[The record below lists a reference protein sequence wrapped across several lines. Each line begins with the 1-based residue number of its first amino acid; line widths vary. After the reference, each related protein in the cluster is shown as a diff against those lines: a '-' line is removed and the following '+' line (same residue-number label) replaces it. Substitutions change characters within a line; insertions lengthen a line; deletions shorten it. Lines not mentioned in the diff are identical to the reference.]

1 MSRHFALKT
10 VLVLLLLT
18 ASLVV
23 MVGMKQYTLNTGKV
37 ILLKTIP
44 VDPRSLFRGD
54 YVRLNYDI
62 SRIKIDEVDGDKDF
76 NRHQKIFVVLV
87 KGEKYWHVQSVHHQP
102 PVLRQDQLMLKGK
115 VNYVGGYLWNPE
127 TRKSE
132 KVKNLNVTY
141 GIENY
146 FVPEGQGRV
155 LERVQR
161 DDRVD
166 IQVAVDKNGNAGIKG
181 VLVND
186 QQRYVETLF

>member
-1 MSRHFALKT
+1 MSRHVALKT

-18 ASLVV
+18 ASLMV

-62 SRIKIDEVDGDKDF
+62 SRIKIDEVEGDKEF
-76 NRHQKIFVVLV
+76 KRHQKIYVVLV
-87 KGEKYWHVQSVHHQP
+87 KGEKYWQIASVHHQP
-102 PVLRQDQLMLKGK
+102 PQLQQQQLMIKGR
-115 VNYVGGYLWNPE
+115 VNYVASYLWDPE
-127 TRKSE
+127 TRQSE
-132 KVKNLNVTY
+132 KVKNLNVNY

-155 LERVQR
+155 LENVQR
-161 DDRVD
+161 SDKVD
-166 IQVAVDKNGNAGIKG
+166 IQVAVDQNGNAGIKG

-186 QQRYVETLF
+186 QQWYVESLF